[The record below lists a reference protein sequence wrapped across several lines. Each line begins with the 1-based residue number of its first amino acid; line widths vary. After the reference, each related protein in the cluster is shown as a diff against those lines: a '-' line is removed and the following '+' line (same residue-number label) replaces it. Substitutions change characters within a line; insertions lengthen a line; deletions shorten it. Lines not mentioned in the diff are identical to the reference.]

1 MDAGAHGGHSDAA
14 ALLLVRGARKEEG
27 HDVHKGRACDL
38 ALLRR
43 RVCLQVGEEETRAG
57 VARIPPIATC

>member
-1 MDAGAHGGHSDAA
+1 MDARAHGGHSDAA
-14 ALLLVRGARKEEG
+14 ALLLVRGAGKEEG

-57 VARIPPIATC
+57 VARIPPIAAC